1 MYNLILV
8 SYLFLYYHMEKI
20 IIYFETIPSLHR
32 SLILA
37 GGLFFFWI
45 IEGIVPFSRIPYKK
59 LKHAGPNLFFTVMT
73 GVVNIG
79 LAFALVAASDYVSAS
94 QFGILHIFYSP
105 TLFLPQYLPLLP
117 SFHSVCQNEH
127 SR

>member
-1 MYNLILV
+1 
-8 SYLFLYYHMEKI
+8 MEKI

-73 GVVNIG
+73 GVVNMG
-79 LAFALVAASDYVSAS
+79 LAFGLVAASDYVTAS
-94 QFGILHIFYSP
+94 EFGILHW
-105 TLFLPQYLPLLP
+105 LPIE
-117 SFHSVCQNEH
+117 STVC
-127 SR
+127 S